1 MGKDME
7 LLLLKKDVEEKLNA
21 LNALELR
28 ELPKTASKV
37 VDFIS
42 GSIDFGVLHDLSQPL
57 PSKMPRR
64 DDAEKKP
71 LTQQQRN
78 DGRSRSGASVET
90 SVQTDRP
97 SGNKVDLQDHWTM
110 TEEFLTVQDLKKGPV
125 PGGLSPVQAGDES
138 PDDMDDSSL
147 AARRRR
153 RRERGQVAGGGC
165 WAGGAPQPQPAQR
178 VAASSG
184 FGVKPGANG

>member
-1 MGKDME
+1 ME

-28 ELPKTASKV
+28 DLPTSASKV

-42 GSIDFGVLHDLSQPL
+42 GSVDFGCLHDLSQPL

-64 DDAEKKP
+64 DDADKKS
-71 LTQQQRN
+71 LTQQPRN
-78 DGRSRSGASVET
+78 EGRSKSGASVES

-97 SGNKVDLQDHWTM
+97 GGNKVDQQDHWTM
-110 TEEFLTVQDLKKGPV
+110 TEELLTVQGTV
-125 PGGLSPVQAGDES
+125 PGGPAPVQAGDES
-138 PDDMDDSSL
+138 PDDMSDSSL

-165 WAGGAPQPQPAQR
+165 WAGGASQPQPAAQR
-178 VAASSG
+178 VAAG
-184 FGVKPGANG
+184 IGLGVKPGAKG